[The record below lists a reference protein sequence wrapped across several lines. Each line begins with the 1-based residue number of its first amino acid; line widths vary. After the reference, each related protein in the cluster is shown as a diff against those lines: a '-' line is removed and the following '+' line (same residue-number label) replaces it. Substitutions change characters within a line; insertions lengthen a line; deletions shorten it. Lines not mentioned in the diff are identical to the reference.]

1 MSWLI
6 SIVIG
11 LTLGFSPNSEP
22 YYHSVTAMK
31 GEGAISLLR
40 RYHLADHTCN
50 LTHFY
55 ELNHMSEHDFLHQG
69 KEYKIPVLIYP
80 YNGKSIRSSIGN
92 DDWDTAVRIQNYN
105 ELILKNGLRRTHFR
119 DSKILWVPYH
129 ELSCSSVNSH
139 DENAPK
145 VVAVAKAA
153 TENSNPVLN
162 EPLFGPKH
170 ASFSVE
176 NNSLKGQVFYVVA
189 GHGGPD
195 PGAVAQKVSNQYTL
209 CEDEYAYDVSLRLTR
224 QLMQRGAMVH
234 MIIEDKNDGIRD
246 EMYFSCD
253 QDETCNDKRIP
264 RGQLDRLKQ
273 RADYINEL
281 HAHYKK
287 KGITD
292 HKVICI
298 HVDSRAEHK
307 RQDVFFYYYGK
318 SRSGKKLASN
328 LHSTFNEKYKMYQSN
343 RGYHGTLS
351 ARPLYMLRRTNA
363 PAVYVELANIR
374 NSKDRERLIRKE
386 NREAL
391 AKWLADG
398 LSR

>member
-1 MSWLI
+1 MTSDQ
-6 SIVIG
+6 
-11 LTLGFSPNSEP
+11 
-22 YYHSVTAMK
+22 Y
-31 GEGAISLLR
+31 
-40 RYHLADHTCN
+40 
-50 LTHFY
+50 
-55 ELNHMSEHDFLHQG
+55 LHRG
-69 KEYKIPVLIYP
+69 KAYKIPILIYP
-80 YNGKSIRSSIGN
+80 YNGTSIRSSIGN
-92 DDWDTAVRIQNYN
+92 DDWDRAIRIQSYN
-105 ELILKNGLRRTHFR
+105 EQILKKGLRKTHFR
-119 DSKILWVPYH
+119 ESKILWVPYH
-129 ELSCSSVNSH
+129 ELHCTDTNT
-139 DENAPK
+139 DQMPA
-145 VVAVAKAA
+145 VVAKGSKTVSKTATAAKAA
-153 TENSNPVLN
+153 SATTLN
-162 EPLFGPKH
+162 EPLFGDEYATFTKD
-170 ASFSVE
+170 

-195 PGAVAQKVSNQYTL
+195 PGAVAQKVSNKYTL

-224 QLMQRGAMVH
+224 QLMKRGAKVH
-234 MIIEDKNDGIRD
+234 MIIEDKDDGIRD
-246 EMYFSCD
+246 EMYFDCD

-273 RADYINEL
+273 RADHINVL
-281 HAHYKK
+281 YSMYKK

-292 HKVICI
+292 QKVICI

-328 LHSTFNEKYKMYQSN
+328 LHNTFNEKYQKYQSN

-374 NSKDRERLIRKE
+374 NSKDRERLIKQE

-398 LSR
+398 LSK